1 MATNTTE
8 RNTNRSNTTSN
19 YRRTLSAGSL
29 IGDKVQNLE
38 GETLGTLKEIMIDV
52 QRGQISYG
60 VLETGS
66 FLGMGG
72 KLLAIPFEA
81 FTVDEQ
87 AHKLILNVDKEVL
100 KNAEGFDK
108 NNWPDFASHEWIT
121 RTHDYFGFQPYYS
134 RRWDQ
139 TGL

>member
-1 MATNTTE
+1 MATNT
-8 RNTNRSNTTSN
+8 RNTTSN
-19 YRRTLSAGSL
+19 YRRTLSAGTL
-29 IGDKVQNLE
+29 MGDKVQNPE

-52 QRGQISYG
+52 QRGQIAYG

-81 FTVDEQ
+81 FTVNEDD
-87 AHKLILNVDKEVL
+87 HKLILNVDKEVL

-121 RTHDYFGFQPYYS
+121 RTHDYYGYDPYFD
-134 RRWDQ
+134 RRWEEP
-139 TGL
+139 GL